1 MNPPRPSTQWELS
14 EQAFEKFLACL
25 DANRNRAG
33 EIYETLRQKLILFFQ
48 VRTITTAEEAADEVL
63 NRVMRKLDTGEEI
76 REPTT
81 YIFGIARMM
90 LLEVTRKQER
100 HQELPEQLSLA
111 APTSNED
118 EEMEAQLACLR
129 QCLANLTPEN
139 RDLIT
144 NYYQEEKRAKIN
156 LRQTLAQRFGL
167 DMNALRV
174 RACRVRDQLQ
184 ACVKKCVAG
193 GATATKRVKA

>member
-1 MNPPRPSTQWELS
+1 MDPTRQSSKWELS

-25 DANRNRAG
+25 DADRNRAG

-48 VRTITTAEEAADEVL
+48 VRTISAAEEAADEVL

-76 REPTT
+76 REPMT
-81 YIFGIARMM
+81 YVFGIARMM

-100 HQELPEQLSLA
+100 QQELPDQLSIA
-111 APTSNED
+111 APSSDED
-118 EEMEAQLACLR
+118 EAMEAQLACLR
-129 QCLANLTPEN
+129 QCLAKLTADQRE
-139 RDLIT
+139 LIT

-156 LRQTLAQRFGL
+156 LRQALAQRLGL

-184 ACVKKCVAG
+184 ACVQKCVAG
-193 GATATKRVKA
+193 GAQLLARR